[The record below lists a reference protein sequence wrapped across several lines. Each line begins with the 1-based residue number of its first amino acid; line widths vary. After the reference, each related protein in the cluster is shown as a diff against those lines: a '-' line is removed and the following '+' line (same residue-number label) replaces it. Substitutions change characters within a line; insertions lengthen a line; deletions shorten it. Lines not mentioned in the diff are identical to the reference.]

1 MNWIINNWYILI
13 ALLAI
18 VTLFALGWVKFLK
31 LPNSKQVEAVK
42 QWLIY
47 ACMEAEK
54 LLGSKTGLLKLRY
67 VYDLFVT
74 KFPWLA
80 QVITFEYFSL
90 LVDEALET
98 VRKQLESNSAVR
110 NLVIP
115 NSTEGVGKIDI

>member
-1 MNWIINNWYILI
+1 MKWIIENWYILI

-18 VTLFALGWVKFLK
+18 VALFALGWVKFLK
-31 LPNSKQVEAVK
+31 LPNSKQIEALK

-54 LLGSKTGLLKLRY
+54 ILGSKTGLLKLRY
-67 VYDLFVT
+67 VYDLFVG

-80 QVITFEYFSL
+80 QIITFEYFSS

-98 VRKQLESNSAVR
+98 VRKQLESNTAIK
-110 NLVIP
+110 NLVKGA
-115 NSTEGVGKIDI
+115 E